1 MHNLQMCNK
10 WTGVTQLKHEQDT
23 ANRHAR
29 KSHAHK
35 HIQTSHNTHIF
46 NNIHYFIEV
55 GLYM

>member
-1 MHNLQMCNK
+1 MCNK